1 MDLGDFNPKVLARKA
16 MTLVGAAAA
25 LAACAATAVV
35 AAAFTV
41 YALLKELVGAPG
53 ASAIVV
59 GVVCVI
65 AGIVAFIGYR
75 QVIPPT
81 RKPSRYD
88 PPPPPPQSTADRIF
102 QTVRDRPII
111 AAGAAIAAGLV
122 ALRNP
127 VLIAAVVKALTEKPR
142 TPRR

>member
-1 MDLGDFNPKVLARKA
+1 MDLGGLNPKVIVRKA

-35 AAAFTV
+35 ALAFTV
-41 YALLKELVGAPG
+41 YALLKAVVGAPG

-59 GVVCVI
+59 GVVCVV

-75 QVIPPT
+75 QVIPAARSTT
-81 RKPSRYD
+81 RNSF
-88 PPPPPPQSTADRIF
+88 PPPPPQSTVDRIF

-111 AAGAAIAAGLV
+111 AAGAAFAAGLV

-127 VLIAAVVKALTEKPR
+127 AVIAAVVRALTEKPR
-142 TPRR
+142 PPR

>member
-1 MDLGDFNPKVLARKA
+1 MDLGDFNPRIIARRA

-35 AAAFTV
+35 ALAFTV
-41 YALLKELVGAPG
+41 YALLKEMVGAPG

-65 AGIVAFIGYR
+65 AGIAAFIAYR
-75 QVIPPT
+75 QVIPPA
-81 RKPSRYD
+81 RRASRYD
-88 PPPPPPQSTADRIF
+88 PPEPPQSTVDRIF

-127 VLIAAVVKALTEKPR
+127 VLIAAVVRALTEKPR
-142 TPRR
+142 NRG